1 MSSLSISHDLIGK
14 MVWVFT
20 RDDRGVRTGDVV
32 NGIVI
37 EEGSKEGTVVVM
49 LGGPEETDFR
59 TVWMCNDIEEMEG
72 WDEEMEGEDCS
83 MEET

>member
-37 EEGSKEGTVVVM
+37 EEGNKEGTVVVM
-49 LGGPEETDFR
+49 LGGSEETDFR
-59 TVWMCNDIEEMEG
+59 TVWMCNDIEEMED